1 MNIEDINGID
11 RWAAGKSSER
21 ISSISDIPFGAS
33 FAAPVAMLI
42 DGDINDYTGQV
53 LLLYLESL
61 ATTAT
66 LYTMTVGIVNRSRP
80 YVYDDSGETSMSRRL
95 SANGQRSFFAGH
107 VAASAT
113 GTFFAAKI
121 YNDFHPD
128 SPAVPWVWAGAA
140 TIPAAVAYL
149 RIEAGQHFLTDV
161 TVGYVIGAAVGILVP
176 ELHKKKNRKL
186 DISPTSGINATG
198 NQYTGLSLRYQF

>member
-1 MNIEDINGID
+1 
-11 RWAAGKSSER
+11 
-21 ISSISDIPFGAS
+21 
-33 FAAPVAMLI
+33 
-42 DGDINDYTGQV
+42 
-53 LLLYLESL
+53 
-61 ATTAT
+61 
-66 LYTMTVGIVNRSRP
+66 
-80 YVYDDSGETSMSRRL
+80 MSRRL